1 MDNIKIKINN
11 LGIEGEVG
19 NTLNNELS
27 LDNNSTII
35 TNGNLGGG
43 ISNGDVAI
51 TQPVIKI
58 GGQENTESIQA
69 NVEQVELKETA
80 EPIVAP
86 IIKIGGQENT
96 ESIQANVEQVELKET
111 AEPIVAPIIKIG
123 GQENTESIQANVEQ
137 VELKETA
144 EPIVAPILKI
154 GGQENTESIQANVE
168 QVELKEKVEP
178 IIAPVIN
185 IVDKGNTE
193 SIQLKTNQV
202 EEKQLESNPGDD
214 HKEEDLHGFGKKMV
228 SLKSFFSSSSQ
239 HKDDKKK
246 ELKNEQV
253 EKVEEVKKDL
263 FVNYD
268 SDFHRNEKQILKKI
282 RGIRMLPKTNFAFII
297 TLLVITTGIV
307 TFLMSIDPK
316 NHSLENYKTSL
327 LNIATKV
334 QTIVSNTGK
343 DNPDDKGGNN
353 NSTITGVTIVE
364 NNTNNNNNV
373 VDNSTGGVNV
383 IATGTI
389 TGVPEGLIKEKW
401 FKVEADVINMP
412 DGTKQYIY
420 KGNTYT
426 KDELQ
431 EQVKVELKTEIKNK
445 TNEYLTKTYLQK

>member
-11 LGIEGEVG
+11 LGIDGEVW

-35 TNGNLGGG
+35 TNDNLWWWT
-43 ISNGDVAI
+43 SNWDIAI
-51 TQPVIKI
+51 TKPVIKI
-58 GGQENTESIQA
+58 GWQENTELVQA
-69 NVEQVELKETA
+69 NTEQVELKETA
-80 EPIVAP
+80 ELIVAP
-86 IIKIGGQENT
+86 VIKIGWQENI
-96 ESIQANVEQVELKET
+96 ESVQSNAEQVELKET
-111 AEPIVAPIIKIG
+111 VEPIVVPVIKIG
-123 GQENTESIQANVEQ
+123 WQENTESVQSNTEQ
-137 VELKETA
+137 VELKET
-144 EPIVAPILKI
+144 VK
-154 GGQENTESIQANVE
+154 
-168 QVELKEKVEP
+168 P

-185 IVDKGNTE
+185 IVDEGNTE
-193 SIQLKTNQV
+193 SIQLETNQV
-202 EEKQLESNPGDD
+202 EEKQLKSNSWDD
-214 HKEEDLHGFGKKMV
+214 HKEEDLHGFWKKMV

-282 RGIRMLPKTNFAFII
+282 RWIRMLPKTNFAFII
-297 TLLVITTGIV
+297 TLLVITTWIV

-334 QTIVSNTGK
+334 QTIVSNTWK
-343 DNPDDKGGNN
+343 NNPDDKGANN
-353 NSTITGVTIVE
+353 NSTITWVTIVE

-373 VDNSTGGVNV
+373 VDNSTGWVNV
-383 IATGTI
+383 IATWTI
-389 TGVPEGLIKEKW
+389 TWVPEWLIKEKW

-412 DGTKQYIY
+412 DWTKQYIY
-420 KGNTYT
+420 KWNTYT

-431 EQVKVELKTEIKNK
+431 EKVKVELKTEIKNK
-445 TNEYLTKTYLQK
+445 TNEYLTKTYLKK